1 MDSIALIILVQ
12 SIIEKN
18 ELEEMMLLNL
28 HKAKWTEGLHVPDF
42 NEHTT
47 SNKKSIESMRNYTK
61 DYQKAINDEEK
72 MTKEK
77 LIVHKVG
84 KLDAKKHLEIEVLD
98 LMGNN
103 ITQSLGIMLNTITF

>member
-1 MDSIALIILVQ
+1 
-12 SIIEKN
+12 
-18 ELEEMMLLNL
+18 MMLLNL
-28 HKAKWTEGLHVPDF
+28 HKPKWTEGLHVQDF

-47 SNKKSIESMRNYTK
+47 QNKKSVEGMLRYTK
-61 DYQKAINDEEK
+61 EYKKQIHDEEK
-72 MTKEK
+72 MSKEK

-84 KLDAKKHLEIEVLD
+84 KLDTKKHLETEVTA